1 MKVAYWD
8 TEQRARPPALLGEI
22 KGTPTI
28 RAFKPRRQSS
38 TNKKEP
44 IEYNQAR
51 EVKDLL
57 RFSTMN
63 MPNFAER
70 VENAD
75 QFAKVLKKAE
85 EWGLPLV
92 LLFSKSS
99 ATSTTIKVLSAEFRR
114 RLIIVDV
121 KQGTRTEAL
130 AKKYAVTSFP
140 SLLAYPSNYKQDEE
154 PLRFDSSKE
163 PSYFRL
169 STFFSKVALRKQVL
183 SKKPTPREE
192 HPKEEL

>member
-28 RAFKPRRQSS
+28 RGFKPRRQSS
-38 TNKKEP
+38 ANKKEP
-44 IEYNQAR
+44 IDYNHAR

-57 RFSTMN
+57 RFSKMQ

-70 VENAD
+70 VESAD
-75 QFAKVLKKAE
+75 QLAKVLKKAE
-85 EWGLPLV
+85 EWGLPLA
-92 LLFSKSS
+92 LLFSKS
-99 ATSTTIKVLSAEFRR
+99 TSTSSTIKVLSAEFRR

-121 KQGTRTEAL
+121 KQSTRTEAL

-140 SLLAYPSNYKQDEE
+140 TLLAYPSNHKQDEE

-183 SKKPTPREE
+183 SKAAPREE
-192 HPKEEL
+192 PPKEEL